1 VTDVD
6 PGVSPDLI
14 DPVAEYDRDE
24 GLAIIGGF
32 VYRGSQLPA
41 LEGRYV
47 FGDFGRFNGTGSR
60 LFYLNADNVIQEF
73 AMADDTLQ
81 SMTMSGIGVDND
93 GELYVMGNT
102 TGVPFGTTGRVFRLS
117 PSTSEV
123 IEEESNADTSSDEVG
138 DEVVDDD
145 NDSSGGG
152 GSVGFAL
159 LSLLFLAR
167 ISRRRRIADV

>member
-1 VTDVD
+1 MGQTFIEEINLVVAGGNYGWNEKEGSFFLQPNGSDASTVTDVD

-117 PSTSEV
+117 PST
-123 IEEESNADTSSDEVG
+123 
-138 DEVVDDD
+138 
-145 NDSSGGG
+145 
-152 GSVGFAL
+152 
-159 LSLLFLAR
+159 LSL
-167 ISRRRRIADV
+167 IHI